1 MVYNKIRNIYMIYDL
16 SSNKKYNQMAQYLCP
31 PVYAVNDLVFTKYLA
46 LNTMRVF
53 DFSRVLHGARCQVAL
68 DRAVYC

>member
-1 MVYNKIRNIYMIYDL
+1 
-16 SSNKKYNQMAQYLCP
+16 MAQYLCP